1 MGIKNKKKQFIFMLM
16 LALCIMACGK
26 GAQTAEDS
34 GSNEDEAAEEVR
46 ISTGMTED
54 EMADFAI
61 SFLYSFFGIGTA
73 ENETP
78 SEPKQEIEQEAESEQ
93 TLPDNVIVAYVSE
106 DIEYVD
112 EVIPVQYTDDLSLL
126 ADMKY
131 TNSTYAYQ
139 DGKVYYRR
147 YHEDSYE
154 EAALWGSY
162 GTLPD
167 KEKEIICIDADGK
180 ETILFTDKGYGG
192 IYLLNNRFYM
202 TDEVTDEN
210 GDIRRML
217 YSVDMQGN
225 DRFDYGEGYVSK
237 VDRERKI
244 IKIRLWGDGYYALN
258 YETGEREQV
267 YYSGVYQDGWF
278 SYVNHSDDDDICKL
292 CAVSLDGEEREI
304 IALTSDGN
312 QIVDGREHILDIK
325 VDGDRVYFIFGGYLG
340 QLQVFQGGKLISVK
354 LDGTDYKAV
363 ETHSDNY
370 YICHDEGKTLVYF
383 SERYNGDVGID
394 GEPKEYSALVWDVE
408 EDICYCSEFPGKDLF
423 CYEEM
428 GPLYSVSRYDDE
440 LQRRR
445 VDFYAIPDDSSRIV
459 RIVMDIEQYITKWE
473 EEEADYID
481 YGDYYFADGFLY
493 FTVEY
498 NAYDAETSL
507 GWRDGYRRLHT
518 DIYRLKIGEDKA
530 EVLYSY

>member
-1 MGIKNKKKQFIFMLM
+1 MRRKNRKKRFIFIVM

-26 GAQTAEDS
+26 DTQTEEGS
-34 GSNEDEAAEEVR
+34 GINEDEAVEEVEIGTSMAEE
-46 ISTGMTED
+46 E
-54 EMADFAI
+54 AA
-61 SFLYSFFGIGTA
+61 A
-73 ENETP
+73 EAE
-78 SEPKQEIEQEAESEQ
+78 EKIEQEAEQEQ
-93 TLPDNVIVAYVSE
+93 TLPDDVTVAYVSE
-106 DIEYVD
+106 NIEYVD

-131 TNSTYAYQ
+131 ANYTYAYQ

-154 EAALWGSY
+154 EAALY
-162 GTLPD
+162 GNYGAILGTK
-167 KEKEIICIDADGK
+167 KEMVCVDADGTVT
-180 ETILFTDKGYGG
+180 ELFTDYGDG
-192 IYLLNNRFYM
+192 SIDLVNNRFYL
-202 TDEVTDEN
+202 TERRKKEN
-210 GDIRRML
+210 TKYGRTETVRCL

-225 DRFDYGEGYVSK
+225 DRIEYGEGYVRK
-237 VDRERKI
+237 IDKNRKI
-244 IKIRLWGDGYYALN
+244 IIMELNGESGTYYYTIN
-258 YETGEREQV
+258 YETGEKERFLE
-267 YYSGVYQDGWF
+267 YPYSGYH
-278 SYVNHSDDDDICKL
+278 YYTKHTDDDNICEL
-292 CAVSLDGEEREI
+292 WEVSPEGEEREI

-312 QIVDGREHILDIK
+312 QVPYVTEHILK
-325 VDGDRVYFIFGGYLG
+325 WEVDGDRIYFIFGGYDG

-370 YICHDEGKTLVYF
+370 YICHDEGKTLIYF
-383 SERYNGDVGID
+383 SKYQNGGFGVDTIVEEG
-394 GEPKEYSALVWDVE
+394 ALVWDVE
-408 EDICYCSEFPGKDLF
+408 EDICYCSEFPVRDLYY
-423 CYEEM
+423 YEEM
-428 GPLYSVSRYDDE
+428 GSLYSVRGYDDE

-445 VDFYAIPDDSSRIV
+445 EDVYAIPDDSGRIV
-459 RIVMDIEQYITKWE
+459 RVVMDIEQYITKWV

-498 NAYDAETSL
+498 NAYDKETSR
-507 GWRDGYRRLHT
+507 GWRDGYHRLHT